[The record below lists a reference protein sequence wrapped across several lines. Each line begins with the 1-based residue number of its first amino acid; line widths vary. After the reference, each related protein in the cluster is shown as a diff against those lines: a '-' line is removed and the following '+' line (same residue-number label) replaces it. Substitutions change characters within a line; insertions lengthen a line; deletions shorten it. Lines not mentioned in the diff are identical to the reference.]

1 MIVFYSG
8 EGNIVN
14 KYIYS
19 SGLQKIDKKEGKKKK
34 KTGNNKI
41 LGYIKEAPHCFL
53 SLWVVKRERGKS
65 EGSDRRFCVG
75 TEGVRARGPSL
86 SLSKIVLLK
95 PHSTNSNPNSF
106 FPSFFYFWWLF
117 PSSSSSFFLFDF
129 LNLLICRFYFI
140 DAFGLYILINHH
152 LHLYLHKNQKTL
164 IGNGY
169 HHGWFLL

>member
-53 SLWVVKRERGKS
+53 SLRVVKRER
-65 EGSDRRFCVG
+65 
-75 TEGVRARGPSL
+75 VRAAIAGFVLGLRACEREGRLFL
-86 SLSKIVLLK
+86 SVRS
-95 PHSTNSNPNSF
+95 SYSNPILPTQTLTHSF
-106 FPSFFYFWWLF
+106 LLSFIFGGFFLLLLLL
-117 PSSSSSFFLFDF
+117 FFLFDF

-169 HHGWFLL
+169 HHG